1 MAKTEDMNEIKS
13 ETAPETRIERK
24 TESEQQTEPPF
35 HCGTVALL
43 GVPNVGKS
51 TLMNRII
58 GVKVAIVTPKPQTT
72 RHRIL
77 GIHTDDQRQII
88 FVDTPGIHKGAQQ
101 LNRNMVRVAYA
112 AAEEADVLAIMQDA
126 SKPLDMPTRKLIER
140 FADGRLKQP
149 RIHVLNKVDRADK
162 SRLLPRLQQLQ
173 QLDPGAKAYI
183 PVSARKGTQTDSLI
197 KELSKY
203 LPEQPAIH
211 DPDWFTDQSQRQL
224 AGEYVREQVFL
235 SMHQEIPFQT
245 AVDIE
250 RFEDLG
256 DIIEIEAVI
265 LVGSERHKPMLIGK
279 AGGGMKAVGTKARL
293 GLEEILGSR
302 VRLNIW
308 VKVDEDWFDH
318 PGKLIELGLGTDS

>member
-1 MAKTEDMNEIKS
+1 MSNDDF
-13 ETAPETRIERK
+13 R
-24 TESEQQTEPPF
+24 
-35 HCGTVALL
+35 CGTVALL

-51 TLMNRII
+51 TLMNYVI
-58 GVKVAIVTPKPQTT
+58 GAKVAIVTPKPQTT

-77 GIHTDDQRQII
+77 GIYSDDNRQII
-88 FVDTPGIHKGAQQ
+88 FVDTPGIHKGSKQ

-126 SKPLDMPTRKLIER
+126 SKPLDQPTRKLIEQ

-173 QLDPGAKAYI
+173 QLDPGAMAYI
-183 PVSARKGTQTDSLI
+183 PISARKGTQTDSLL
-197 KELSKY
+197 KELAKY
-203 LPEQPAIH
+203 LPKQAPLH

-224 AGEYVREQVFL
+224 AAEYVREQVFL

-250 RFEDLG
+250 RFEEHG
-256 DIIEIEAVI
+256 DRVDIEAVI
-265 LVGSERHKPMLIGK
+265 LVGNERHKPMLIGK
-279 AGGGMKAVGTKARL
+279 GGGGMKAVGTKARL
-293 GLEEILGSR
+293 GLQELLGCKVS
-302 VRLNIW
+302 LNIW

-318 PGKLIELGLGTDS
+318 PGKLMDLGLGSDNG

>member
-1 MAKTEDMNEIKS
+1 MADIEEIEDMNQS
-13 ETAPETRIERK
+13 DFR
-24 TESEQQTEPPF
+24 
-35 HCGTVALL
+35 CGTVALL

-58 GVKVAIVTPKPQTT
+58 GAKVAIVTPKPQTT
-72 RHRIL
+72 RNRIL
-77 GIHTDDQRQII
+77 GIHSDDKRQII
-88 FVDTPGIHKGAQQ
+88 FVDTPGIHKGALQ

-140 FADGRLKQP
+140 FADGRLMQP

-162 SRLLPRLQQLQ
+162 SRLLPRLKQLQ
-173 QLDPGAKAYI
+173 TLDPGAKAYI
-183 PVSARKGTQTDSLI
+183 PLSARKGTQVDALL
-197 KELSKY
+197 KELTAY
-203 LPEQPAIH
+203 LPVQPAIH

-224 AGEYVREQVFL
+224 AAEYVREQVFL

-279 AGGGMKAVGTKARL
+279 GGGGMKAVGTKARL
-293 GLEEILGSR
+293 GLEEILGCK